1 MHGASVAIGGS
12 RSKRFMAAPEFQL
25 RFHDARDRL
34 LAEAHARPST
44 PLNAPGLASRIVTLS
59 GETGAEDDRAH
70 MAALCRKLGMA
81 EPGESARW
89 CMLNAGAWSL
99 RWERHTEA
107 STWTVFRPGVEPD
120 LANFSVTALDALP
133 RDWLSGLPGE
143 VLVAAHT
150 AIVGA
155 TPARLPFAAEEI
167 VAAQIAAGPVSVY
180 SDFRAGPDAFTRF
193 VLVAGGADDVTVGR
207 VLQQL
212 FEIESYRLMALL
224 AFPLALETASALK
237 GLEGE
242 VDLAAAHVVNESGV
256 ESDRTL
262 LNRLAA
268 LAGEAERLAGQTNFR
283 FAAARA
289 YYGLVGE
296 RIANWQETPVDVRP
310 TLGEFMER
318 RLAPA
323 MRTCASVAERQRGV
337 IERIART
344 VQILNTRVEVASE
357 MVNVDLLASMDR
369 RSKQQLRLQQTVEG
383 LSIVAVS
390 YYALALLKIFFD
402 GVAKFAPA
410 LNAAIATAV
419 LAPLVI
425 FVVWRFLDRVKSQFA
440 DPGDKGG
447 GH

>member
-1 MHGASVAIGGS
+1 
-12 RSKRFMAAPEFQL
+12 MAAPALQL
-25 RFHDARDRL
+25 RFHAARDRL

-44 PLNAPGLASRIVTLS
+44 PLSAPALASRIVTLS

-70 MAALCRKLGMA
+70 MAALCRKLGEP
-81 EPGESARW
+81 EPGEGARW
-89 CMLNAGAWSL
+89 CLLSAGAWTL

-107 STWTVFRPGVEPD
+107 STWTVFRPGVEPE
-120 LANFSVTALDALP
+120 LANFSITALDALP
-133 RDWLSGLPGE
+133 LDWLTGLPGE
-143 VLVAAHT
+143 VLVAAHA
-150 AIVGA
+150 AIVDG
-155 TPARLPFAAEEI
+155 TPQRLPFAPEEI
-167 VAAQIAAGPVSVY
+167 VAAQVASGPVSVY
-180 SDFRAGPDAFTRF
+180 GDFRAGADAFTRF

-212 FEIESYRLMALL
+212 FEIETYRLMALL
-224 AFPLALETASALK
+224 AFPLALETASTLK
-237 GLEGE
+237 GLESE
-242 VDLAAAHVVNESGV
+242 VDQAAAHVVHESGV
-256 ESDRTL
+256 ESDRNL

-268 LAGEAERLAGQTNFR
+268 LAGEAESLAGQTNFR

-296 RIANWQETPVDVRP
+296 RIANWDEAPIGVRP

-390 YYALALLKIFFD
+390 YYSLALLKIFFD
-402 GVAKFAPA
+402 GVARLAPGF
-410 LNAAIATAV
+410 NAAVATAV
-419 LAPLVI
+419 CAPLVI
-425 FVVWRFLDRVKSQFA
+425 FVVWRFLDRVKAQFA
-440 DPGDKGG
+440 ERADKSDSR
-447 GH
+447 

>member
-1 MHGASVAIGGS
+1 
-12 RSKRFMAAPEFQL
+12 MATSDLQL
-25 RFHDARDRL
+25 RFHKARDRL

-44 PLNAPGLASRIVTLS
+44 PLRAPALTSRIVTLS
-59 GETGAEDDRAH
+59 GEAGAEEDRAH
-70 MAALCRKLGMA
+70 MAALCRKLGEP
-81 EPGESARW
+81 EPGAGARW
-89 CMLNAGAWSL
+89 CLLAAGSWTL

-120 LANFSVTALDALP
+120 LTNFAMTALDALP
-133 RDWLSGLPGE
+133 RDWLAGLPGE
-143 VLVAAHT
+143 VLVASHA
-150 AIVGA
+150 AIVDSA
-155 TPARLPFAAEEI
+155 PARLPFAPEEI
-167 VAAQIAAGPVSVY
+167 VAAQIASSPVSVFG
-180 SDFRAGPDAFTRF
+180 DFRAGPDAFTRF
-193 VLVAGGADDVTVGR
+193 VLVAGGADDITVGR

-212 FEIESYRLMALL
+212 FEIETYRLMALL
-224 AFPLALETASALK
+224 AFPLAQETAAALK

-242 VDLAAAHVVNESGV
+242 VDQAATHVVNESGV
-256 ESDRTL
+256 ESDRRL
-262 LNRLAA
+262 LNKLAA

-296 RIANWQETPVDVRP
+296 RIANWNEQPIGVRP

-369 RSKQQLRLQQTVEG
+369 RSKLQLRLQQTVEG

-390 YYALALLKIFFD
+390 YYAIALLKLFFD
-402 GVAKFAPA
+402 GVEKVVPW
-410 LNAAIATAV
+410 LNPAIAAAV
-419 LAPLVI
+419 CTPLVI
-425 FVVWRFLDRVKSQFA
+425 FVVWRLLSQVKSQFA
-440 DPGDKGG
+440 EPGDKSD

>member
-1 MHGASVAIGGS
+1 
-12 RSKRFMAAPEFQL
+12 
-25 RFHDARDRL
+25 
-34 LAEAHARPST
+34 
-44 PLNAPGLASRIVTLS
+44 
-59 GETGAEDDRAH
+59 
-70 MAALCRKLGMA
+70 
-81 EPGESARW
+81 
-89 CMLNAGAWSL
+89 
-99 RWERHTEA
+99 
-107 STWTVFRPGVEPD
+107 VFRPGVEAD
-120 LANFSVTALDALP
+120 LANFSITALDALP

-143 VLVAAHT
+143 VLVAAHA
-150 AIVGA
+150 AIVDA
-155 TPARLPFAAEEI
+155 APARLPFAPEEI
-167 VAAQIAAGPVSVY
+167 VAAQIASGPVRVFG
-180 SDFRAGPDAFTRF
+180 DFRAGPDAFTRF
-193 VLVAGGADDVTVGR
+193 VLAAGGADDGAVGR

-212 FEIESYRLMALL
+212 FEIETYRLMALL
-224 AFPLALETASALK
+224 AFPLAQETAGALK

-242 VDLAAAHVVNESGV
+242 VDQAAAHVVNESGV

-289 YYGLVGE
+289 YHGLVVE
-296 RIANWQETPVDVRP
+296 RIANWQEQPIGVRP

-402 GVAKFAPA
+402 GMAKVAPS
-410 LNAAIATAV
+410 LNPSLAAAV
-419 LAPLVI
+419 CTPLVI
-425 FVVWRFLDRVKSQFA
+425 IVVWRFLSQVKLKFA
-440 DPGDKGG
+440 EPEDKGDR
-447 GH
+447 H